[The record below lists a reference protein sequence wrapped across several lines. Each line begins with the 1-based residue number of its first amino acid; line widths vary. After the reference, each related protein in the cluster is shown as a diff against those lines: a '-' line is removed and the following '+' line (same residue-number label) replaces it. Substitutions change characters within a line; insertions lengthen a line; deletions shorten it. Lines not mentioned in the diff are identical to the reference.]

1 METLGQ
7 GLAQNI
13 VERLPRNKDYIS
25 IQGEVLHLDCFS
37 LTLEG
42 TIEDFTFI
50 QAACVLGAV
59 TRVNFSTCRIILEWG
74 FDDAYPEITVSRL
87 DLEEFRV
94 FLHVINRLPFDF
106 ESRGKEIIHAW
117 LYEQERI
124 SIKYEG
130 PVVFKSEDPEAPTLL
145 DHFTLSL
152 AW

>member
-1 METLGQ
+1 MERLGQ
-7 GLAQNI
+7 EVAQDI
-13 VERLPRNKDYIS
+13 VERLPRSTDYIT
-25 IQGEVLHLDCFS
+25 IQGGELHLDCFS

-42 TIEDFTFI
+42 TIEDFAFI

-59 TRVNFSTCRIILEWG
+59 RRVIFSTWRITLEWG
-74 FDDAYPEITVSRL
+74 FDDAYPEVRVSRL
-87 DLEEFRV
+87 ELEEFRR

-106 ESRGKEIIHAW
+106 ESRGREVIHAW
-117 LYEQERI
+117 LYEEERI

-130 PVVFKSEDPEAPTLL
+130 PVVFESEDPEAPTLL

>member
-13 VERLPRNKDYIS
+13 VERLPRNTDYIS
-25 IQGEVLHLDCFS
+25 IQGEELYLDCFS

-42 TIEDFTFI
+42 TIEDFAFI
-50 QAACVLGAV
+50 QAACVLGAI
-59 TRVNFSTCRIILEWG
+59 TRVKLSTFRIILEWE
-74 FDDAYPEITVSRL
+74 FNDPYPEIIVSQL
-87 DLEEFRV
+87 ELEEFRV

-106 ESRGKEIIHAW
+106 EPRGKEIIHAW
-117 LYEQERI
+117 LYKQERI

-130 PVVFKSEDPEAPTLL
+130 PVVFKSEDLEAPTLL